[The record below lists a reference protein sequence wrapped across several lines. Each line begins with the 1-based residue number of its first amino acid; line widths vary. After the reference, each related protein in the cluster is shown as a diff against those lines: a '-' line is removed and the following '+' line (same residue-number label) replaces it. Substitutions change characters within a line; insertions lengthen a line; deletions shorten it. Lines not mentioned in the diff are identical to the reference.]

1 MEARGTGLPRSTAD
15 RPGGGYVEYKR
26 GMVAITVAPQTTTYA
41 VEPVSM
47 VTTDLDSYEIVI
59 KHEYLK
65 DQYIDDKLRERG
77 LDARQI
83 REAKSKVRAYLNLL
97 LKDKGVDMT
106 DDAYDVLVNMAIH
119 LIDESSK
126 AE

>member
-1 MEARGTGLPRSTAD
+1 M
-15 RPGGGYVEYKR
+15 YVLD
-26 GMVAITVAPQTTTYA
+26 
-41 VEPVSM
+41 PVS
-47 VTTDLDSYEIVI
+47 TDMSDLASYEIVTRS
-59 KHEYLK
+59 EYLE
-65 DQYIDDKLRERG
+65 DGYIDGKLRERG

-83 REAKSKVRAYLNLL
+83 REAKSKVRAYLDLL

-126 AE
+126 VE

>member
-1 MEARGTGLPRSTAD
+1 
-15 RPGGGYVEYKR
+15 
-26 GMVAITVAPQTTTYA
+26 
-41 VEPVSM
+41 M